1 MTWRTTTHVL
11 SVAVVIAAAAFLWH
25 NLPRNSQI
33 YAPFDVTADAG
44 APATGRNITATVES
58 IQITHVVQPPSGR
71 PPQLDAAG
79 VWVVVSATVAAVTE
93 PGLLRTEL
101 EVGADTYTPTDR
113 LPATATA
120 GGTMQPAIDYQGA
133 WVFDV
138 APDAL
143 DRVDEVRLRL
153 WLGDPRLDSRLVI
166 RIPLTGPQVHH
177 LDRVRLPRPA
187 VSAS

>member
-1 MTWRTTTHVL
+1 MNWRSTTHL
-11 SVAVVIAAAAFLWH
+11 LTVAVVIAAAAFLWH
-25 NLPRNSQI
+25 NLPRNSEI

-44 APATGRNITATVES
+44 APATGRNISATVVGT
-58 IQITHVVQPPSGR
+58 QITPVVQPPSGR

-79 VWVVVSATVAAVTE
+79 VWVVVTATVAAVTE

-101 EVGADTYTPTDR
+101 EVGPDTYTPTDR
-113 LPATATA
+113 LPPTATA

-138 APDAL
+138 APDVL
-143 DRVDEVRLRL
+143 DRVDELRLRL

-166 RIPLTGPQVHH
+166 RIPLSGPQVGF
-177 LDRVRLPRPA
+177 LDRVRLPSPA